1 MPESKIAIFNSS
13 EMTGNIFKGKFML
26 IVWGWAVFQIELS
39 SAEFDLWGK
48 RQGIRSFEKIGSLV
62 FKVVQEVE
70 GHPEFNL
77 E

>member
-1 MPESKIAIFNSS
+1 
-13 EMTGNIFKGKFML
+13 ML

-70 GHPEFNL
+70 GHPAFNL